1 MPRFSANLSFL
12 FGEHPFLDRFAAAA
26 AAGFTAVEYMF
37 PYEHPAAEVKARLE
51 DAGLEQA
58 LFNLPAGDWA
68 GGDRGLAA
76 HPGRV
81 DEFREGVGR
90 ALEYA
95 EALGCPRMNCLA
107 GLRLDGV
114 EQWDVLVENVRW
126 AAGRLAAEGRTL
138 LVEHVNDKD
147 VPGFLLPTTSDV
159 LRLLDAV
166 GDPAIRLQFDV
177 YHAQRMEGDL
187 VHRLR
192 ALRERIGHVQIADN
206 PGRHQ
211 PGTGEI
217 DFPFVLGELDRS
229 GYEGFVG
236 LEYVPEPDTLAS
248 LAWLARN
255 GQKL

>member
-1 MPRFSANLSFL
+1 MPRYSANLSFL

-26 AAGFTAVEYMF
+26 EAGFTAVEYMF

-68 GGDRGLAA
+68 GGDRGIAA
-76 HPGRV
+76 DPARV
-81 DEFREGVGR
+81 EEFREGVGR

-95 EALGCPRMNCLA
+95 EALNCPRMNCLA
-107 GLRLDGV
+107 GLRLEGV

-126 AAGRLAAEGRTL
+126 AASRLAAQGRTL
-138 LVEHVNDKD
+138 LVEHINDKD

-159 LRLLDAV
+159 VRLLDAV

-187 VHRLR
+187 VNRFR

-217 DFPFVLGELDRS
+217 DFPFVLAQLDAS
-229 GYEGFVG
+229 GYKGFVG

-248 LAWLARN
+248 LAWLARK
-255 GQKL
+255 GEKV

>member
-1 MPRFSANLSFL
+1 MPRFAANLSFL

-26 AAGFTAVEYMF
+26 EAGFTAVEYMF
-37 PYEHPAAEVKARLE
+37 PYEHPAPEVKARLE

-68 GGDRGLAA
+68 AGDRGIAA

-107 GLRLDGV
+107 GLRLEGV
-114 EQWDVLVENVRW
+114 QQWDVLVDNVRW

-147 VPGFLLPTTSDV
+147 VAGFLLPTTADV
-159 LRLLDAV
+159 VRLLDAV
-166 GDPAIRLQFDV
+166 GDPGLRLQFDV

-187 VHRLR
+187 VNRFR

-217 DFPFVLGELDRS
+217 DFPFVLGEIDRS

-248 LAWLARN
+248 LAWLARDDR
-255 GQKL
+255 KV